1 MKDTRTVMPRKEEL
15 DAETFIEKEGLILL
29 DSKQE
34 DAHFEQI
41 DKAKS
46 DGIREML
53 ISHTW
58 TEISIERTDE
68 DGNYKSGSQITN
80 GIWRVNRLGTY
91 VSKKP
96 WSKSIRIGNTTLS
109 VKEGDIW
116 ANSWYE
122 EDLEECA

>member
-1 MKDTRTVMPRKEEL
+1 MKDTRTVMPRIEEL